1 VQWTSVENYLTS
13 LSHKYLDRERWK
25 LLTKLKKT
33 VQSWMTA
40 EARIAQK
47 AGLTPNQVSALG
59 VILGAASGFA
69 YWLTGPNMADSEF
82 HGIYLF
88 SAVLL
93 LLASG
98 FCDALDGVL
107 ARLYGKTS
115 VLGGFLDSLL
125 DRYVDA
131 SIYCGL
137 ILGGLCDP
145 LWGLLALIGSLLTS
159 YARARSEAADVPME
173 TVGIVE
179 RAERLLLIA
188 VASLLSLIWTEALR
202 WSIIILAL
210 ATNLTVLQRAI
221 YFVKKARSQPAK

>member
-1 VQWTSVENYLTS
+1 M
-13 LSHKYLDRERWK
+13 K
-25 LLTKLKKT
+25 
-33 VQSWMTA
+33 A
-40 EARIAQK
+40 EASLAQK
-47 AGLTPNQVSALG
+47 AGLTPNQISALG
-59 VILGAASGFA
+59 VIFGAASGLF
-69 YWLTGPNMADSEF
+69 YWLTGQSLENSELQ
-82 HGIYLF
+82 GVSLF

-98 FCDALDGVL
+98 FCDALDGIL

-115 VLGGFLDSLL
+115 ILGGFLDSLL

-131 SIYCGL
+131 SIYCGV

-173 TVGIVE
+173 TIGVVE

-188 VASLLSLIWTEALR
+188 LASLLSFIWTEALR
-202 WSIIILAL
+202 WSIVLLAL
-210 ATNLTVLQRAI
+210 ATNLTVLQRTI
-221 YFVKKARSQPAK
+221 YFIKKTRSEPAK